1 MSRVEVIVATMHQ
14 KDFSLFEEMNIQT
27 DVIFCNQ
34 CDENKFEE
42 TVINGCRIRMISTTT
57 RGVGINRN
65 LGMQLSDAE
74 ICLLADDDVVY
85 VEGYEKIICDV
96 FDKYQAPVVFFNVD
110 GCYNKAKKNHFT
122 NRSVATYRMA
132 YKNKEIKK
140 IGICF
145 SDAFGGGTMYS
156 CGEDSLFSRTL
167 GKFKIKRLMAA
178 DQIGVNTHKES
189 TWFKGYTEKYVFDK
203 GAYCKAAN
211 PKIWNILKY
220 YYIFQEYKK
229 IKMPLWKIVK
239 LYNNGAKA
247 YKSSLSY
254 DEFYQSEKEKKCKH

>member
-1 MSRVEVIVATMHQ
+1 MVFWYKKVREEIMQALRVAPKIHYFDTFKE
-14 KDFSLFEEMNIQT
+14 FNEEFKLGKNDLLVTNEFIYEPYVKPLGIET
-27 DVIFCNQ
+27 NVIFQ
-34 CDENKFEE
+34 EKFGQGEPSDEMIDNMKKEMDKFSFD
-42 TVINGCRIRMISTTT
+42 RI
-57 RGVGINRN
+57 V
-65 LGMQLSDAE
+65 
-74 ICLLADDDVVY
+74 
-85 VEGYEKIICDV
+85 
-96 FDKYQAPVVFFNVD
+96 
-110 GCYNKAKKNHFT
+110 
-122 NRSVATYRMA
+122 
-132 YKNKEIKK
+132 
-140 IGICF
+140 
-145 SDAFGGGTMYS
+145 AFGGGTMYS

-254 DEFYQSEKEKKCKH
+254 DEFYQSEKEKICKH